1 MATTADLYL
10 HFQKRERTFS
20 SSFDDAVIRKGNYRP
35 ISFIDKDVY
44 FFLIASMSLPS
55 QF

>member
-1 MATTADLYL
+1 MRVAITADLYL

-35 ISFIDKDVY
+35 ISFIDIDVY
-44 FFLIASMSLPS
+44 FF
-55 QF
+55 